1 MAANLDRLIKEIRDL
16 SAAEKSELARRLDE
30 EAVFDDQSW
39 YWTPQWQAAE
49 KEADEDI
56 AAGRVHRYNNADD
69 AIKFLNEQRE
79 RPSGEDQ

>member
-1 MAANLDRLIKEIRDL
+1 MAANLDRLIKEIKNL

-30 EAVFDDQSW
+30 EAVFNDQSW

-56 AAGRVHRYNNADD
+56 ATGRVHRYNNADD
-69 AIKFLNEQRE
+69 AIKFLHEQRE
-79 RPSGEDQ
+79 RSSGEDQ